1 MSVDCPFFCVS
12 AKTDN
17 VSFTADGHFWPEVFF
32 LGSLQARETL
42 YDVLSEFVKKGEM
55 TEGKAVEV
63 VKGALFGNANRVY
76 ALGLEPHLSS
86 E

>member
-1 MSVDCPFFCVS
+1 MFECEGLQ
-12 AKTDN
+12 
-17 VSFTADGHFWPEVFF
+17 VSFIADGHFWPEVFY

-42 YDVLSEFVKKGEM
+42 YDVLSEFVKRGEM
-55 TEGKAVEV
+55 SEGRAVDV
-63 VKGALFGNANRVY
+63 VKGALFGNANRIY